1 MKIPK
6 LQSTISALVPKAQVL
21 STIPPD
27 EVISIGCAKQSAYL
41 NGTDFDD
48 DVADNIDMEITT
60 IPDDI
65 SFQFVDENN
74 KQITDTETEFLF
86 KSGAL
91 VPSIHGVTI
100 VKQLEHPIKL
110 AIKQG
115 DHIDYIESDPEKDL
129 TEITARLHGGIR
141 KHNDNTQT
149 IESATIHLHLN

>member
-27 EVISIGCAKQSAYL
+27 EVISIGCANQSAYL
-41 NGTDFDD
+41 TGTDFDD
-48 DVADNIDMEITT
+48 VADHVDIEITT
-60 IPDDI
+60 LPDDI
-65 SFQFVDENN
+65 TFQYVDGDNKPIEN
-74 KQITDTETEFLF
+74 TETETLF
-86 KSGAL
+86 KAGAP
-91 VPSIHGVTI
+91 VPSVHGMTI
-100 VKQLEHPIKL
+100 AKDLKHPIKL

-115 DHIDYIESDPEKDL
+115 DHVDYIENEPEKDL

-149 IESATIHLHLN
+149 IEAATVHLHLN

>member
-6 LQSTISALVPKAQVL
+6 LQSTISSLVPKAQVL

-48 DVADNIDMEITT
+48 VADNIDMEITA
-60 IPDDI
+60 IPDNI
-65 SFQFVDENN
+65 SFQFVDADN
-74 KQITDTETEFLF
+74 KPIADTETEFLF

-100 VKQLEHPIKL
+100 AKQMHHPIKL

-115 DHIDYIESDPEKDL
+115 DHIDYIESVPEKDL

-141 KHNDNTQT
+141 THNDNTQT
-149 IESATIHLHLN
+149 IEPATIHLHLN